1 MVNATEGMTEGMP
14 VFCLT
19 SVYLTLSLTE
29 AAPIVNGTVRFPSK
43 GPSKAP
49 SSLNRNDTRSG
60 NTEVCGKKSLEIR
73 ARGQRPM

>member
-43 GPSKAP
+43 AP
-49 SSLNRNDTRSG
+49 SSPNRNDTRSG
-60 NTEVCGKKSLEIR
+60 NTEVFGKKSLEIR
-73 ARGQRPM
+73 AWGQRPM